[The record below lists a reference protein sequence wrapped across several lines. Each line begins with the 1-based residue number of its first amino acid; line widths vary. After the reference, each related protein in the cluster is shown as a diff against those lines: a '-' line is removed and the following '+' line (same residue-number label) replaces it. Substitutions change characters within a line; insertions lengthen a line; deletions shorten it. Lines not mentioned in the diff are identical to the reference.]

1 MWGKWTQ
8 TKRYEKLP
16 TSVKTSAGTPL
27 AIKIVQSCFN
37 KPAKERFTTFIS
49 PKYIVSSL
57 KLLKILLQCIISL
70 WNSFTVSILKFNTF
84 LSIST
89 STRYQS
95 VGYTYHTGTWSA
107 DRPWPVAGECWGTQ
121 GIAPA
126 TTLGRS
132 GYYIFIFSNIAW
144 IYMYCKP
151 SFIHV
156 GKKFQVHRNLITVN
170 MF

>member
-57 KLLKILLQCIISL
+57 KLLKILLQWIISL
-70 WNSFTVSILKFNTF
+70 WNNFTVSILKFNTF
-84 LSIST
+84 LSISRRA
-89 STRYQS
+89 RYQS
-95 VGYTYHTGTWSA
+95 FGYLPHWNMVRWQAVTC
-107 DRPWPVAGECWGTQ
+107 CWGV
-121 GIAPA
+121 
-126 TTLGRS
+126 LGDTRHRTS
-132 GYYIFIFSNIAW
+132 YNRREIWLLYLHFFQHCLN
-144 IYMYCKP
+144 
-151 SFIHV
+151 IHV
-156 GKKFQVHRNLITVN
+156 L
-170 MF
+170 